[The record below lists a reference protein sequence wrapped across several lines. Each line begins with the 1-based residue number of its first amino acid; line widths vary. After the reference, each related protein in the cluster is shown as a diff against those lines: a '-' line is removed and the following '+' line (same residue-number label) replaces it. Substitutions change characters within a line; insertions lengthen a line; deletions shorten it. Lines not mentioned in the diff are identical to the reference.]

1 MQFMDAK
8 INLDPEFEVDMTIEE
23 SREYLKKAL
32 GILGEDYKA
41 MIAKVMTN
49 AGQTSHKTLVRALVI
64 LCDSS

>member
-32 GILGEDYKA
+32 GI
-41 MIAKVMTN
+41 
-49 AGQTSHKTLVRALVI
+49 
-64 LCDSS
+64 